1 MTVKNVK
8 WSVPV
13 NWEERERIARR
24 VGVYMGE
31 MWKAARQYIKGIE
44 RQCEASNMEDQ
55 RCFIFMQTLRN
66 NDLKDYFRELS
77 GQSETNNWDE
87 WHYQA
92 Q

>member
-1 MTVKNVK
+1 MKNVK
-8 WSVPV
+8 WPVPV

-24 VGVYMGE
+24 VGVYTGE
-31 MWKAARQYIKGIE
+31 MWKAARQYIKEIE
-44 RQCEASNMEDQ
+44 RQCWASNMEDQ
-55 RCFIFMQTLRN
+55 RCFILMQTLRN